1 MIVMGRK
8 RLRALEL
15 RLSALE
21 RLNTH
26 PMLEQRGNWVFDVDV
41 PIKDIV
47 MALVG
52 KVGALR
58 YESGTPS
65 RLKLDPHPAEKPI
78 PEGAVK

>member
-1 MIVMGRK
+1 MIVMSRK

-21 RLNTH
+21 GLSAH
-26 PMLEQRGNWVFDVDV
+26 SMLEQRGNWVVAVDV

-52 KVGALR
+52 KVGTLR
-58 YESGTPS
+58 YESGTPPS
-65 RLKLDPHPAEKPI
+65 LKLDSPPVEKPI
-78 PEGAVK
+78 PDGTVK